1 MSKCPPET
9 LVRKARA
16 VRARRIREARKDPAK
31 FSEYVLKDEST
42 GQSIKNAPHHTAW
55 HRHWDS
61 NPFAVMIAPVG
72 HGKTQCSIARILY
85 LLGKN
90 PNRRVALISDT
101 ERQAIKI
108 LRQVRSYIES
118 STALHEVFPNLI
130 PSKRDGDP
138 WTNLELVVN
147 RPTLSKDPSVQAL
160 GVGGPINGSRIDDMV
175 LDDVVSFESSRTPGQ
190 RDKIRDWFDT
200 TALTR
205 LTEDAT
211 ISVIGTP
218 WQTEDL
224 LHELEK
230 RPGFFSARFSSV
242 LNPDAAPEN
251 WKVLWPEKWSK
262 SLLLKRRD
270 NMTPAAFSKKYLC
283 QVVSRETARFKEEWI
298 RQALTAG
305 RGYNMAQHA
314 PRAPSGAIMRCFTG
328 VDLGIAEKDSN
339 AMTCIFTIAILA
351 SGKRLVCEVQSGRW
365 TAHEIIQRLQSVY
378 ERFDSTIFVEDN
390 GAQRFLVQMC
400 DGTVPV
406 SSWTT
411 TAGRKFHEQ
420 YGVESLAAEMAR
432 GWWIIPSEDGLPTP
446 EVSNWLDECR
456 NYDPEQHTGDR
467 LMASW
472 IARESLRS
480 GSMDRS
486 IFLDVQSR

>member
-1 MSKCPPET
+1 MSPRASSA

-16 VRARRIREARKDPAK
+16 VRALRIREARTDPAK
-31 FSEYVLKDEST
+31 FAEYVLKDEAT
-42 GQSIKNAPHHTAW
+42 GRSISNAPHHEAW
-55 HRHWDS
+55 HRNWAE

-85 LLGKN
+85 ILGKN

-108 LRQVRSYIES
+108 LRQVRAYIES
-118 STALHEVFPNLI
+118 SVALHEVFPNLVK
-130 PSKRDGDP
+130 SKRDGDP
-138 WTNLELVVN
+138 WTNLELIVN
-147 RPTLSKDPSVQAL
+147 RSTLSKDPSVQAL
-160 GVGGPINGSRIDDMV
+160 GVGGPINGARIDDMV

-190 RDKIRDWFDT
+190 REKIRDWFDT
-200 TALTR
+200 TAITR

-211 ISVIGTP
+211 IAVIGTP
-218 WQTEDL
+218 WQMEDL

-230 RPGFFSARFSSV
+230 RPGFFSARFSAV
-242 LNPDAAPEN
+242 LNPEAKPEN
-251 WKVLWPEKWSK
+251 WSVLWPEKWNR
-262 SLLLKRRD
+262 SLLLKRRE
-270 NMTPAAFSKKYLC
+270 NMTAAAFSKKYLC

-298 RQALTAG
+298 QQALTAG
-305 RGYNMAQHA
+305 SGYKMMEHA
-314 PRAPSGAIMRCFTG
+314 PKTPGGSIMRCFTG
-328 VDLGIAEKDSN
+328 VDLGIADKEHS
-339 AMTCIFTIAILA
+339 AISCIFTIAIMA
-351 SGKRLVCEVQSGRW
+351 SGKRVVCEVQSGRW

-406 SSWTT
+406 SSFTT
-411 TAGRKFHEQ
+411 TAGRKYHEQ

-432 GWWIIPSEDGLPTP
+432 GWWIIPSDDGVPTP
-446 EVSNWLDECR
+446 EVANWLDECR

-467 LMASW
+467 LMGSW
-472 IARESLRS
+472 IARESLRA
-480 GSMDRS
+480 GSTDRTM
-486 IFLDVQSR
+486 FLDIQAS